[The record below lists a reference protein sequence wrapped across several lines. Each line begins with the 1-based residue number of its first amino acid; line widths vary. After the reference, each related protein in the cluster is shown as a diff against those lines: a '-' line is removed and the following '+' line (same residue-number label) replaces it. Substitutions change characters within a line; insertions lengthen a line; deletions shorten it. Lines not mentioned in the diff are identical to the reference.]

1 MILCHILKSP
11 WSIFSQ
17 KSYKNLVTMTTVRL
31 RCEHKRHMI
40 VLLYISVTCQS
51 CKILKY
57 CCEFLLASPSSVE
70 SLVLSWNSV
79 KFVNNNAGYHKNYEM
94 IPFPLF
100 NWPSNYYEKLDHNFF
115 LINGHGELWI
125 DNIIT
130 ILSNRITPKIQIV
143 FPKFSPLEK
152 STIVEKKCTILNVA
166 FQVEPNF
173 IIQHLLRYY
182 ESGTVVLILER
193 DIFQKKSSSIS
204 RVQS

>member
-1 MILCHILKSP
+1 
-11 WSIFSQ
+11 
-17 KSYKNLVTMTTVRL
+17 
-31 RCEHKRHMI
+31 MI

-115 LINGHGELWI
+115 FINGHGEFWI

-152 STIVEKKCTILNVA
+152 STIVEKKMYNFERCVSSWAKLYNSASTPLLWIWHRCVNSRARYFSKKKFVYIASSVLGPILN
-166 FQVEPNF
+166 
-173 IIQHLLRYY
+173 
-182 ESGTVVLILER
+182 ER
-193 DIFQKKSSSIS
+193 SDNCTFTNTSLFLKNKFPEKWSQC
-204 RVQS
+204 

>member
-115 LINGHGELWI
+115 FINGHGEFWI

-152 STIVEKKCTILNVA
+152 STIVEKMY
-166 FQVEPNF
+166 NF
-173 IIQHLLRYY
+173 ERCVSSWAKLYNSASTPLLWIWHRCVNSRARYF
-182 ESGTVVLILER
+182 S
-193 DIFQKKSSSIS
+193 KKSSSIS